1 VHTLVVMRHA
11 KSDYPPGVADFDRP
25 LSERGRREAPLAGRW
40 LAENVSGISHVLVSG
55 ATRTRQTWQLVA
67 SELGHEPSV
76 EFDDRIYEA
85 STDTLYE
92 VIGGA
97 PESASTMLLIG
108 HNPGLEDL
116 VVRFAAV
123 DSEKLVQVEQKFPTS
138 AIAVLNMTSS
148 WSQLSDHSNALTDFV
163 VPRL

>member
-11 KSDYPPGVADFDRP
+11 KSDYPAGVVDFDRP

-40 LAENVSGISHVLVSG
+40 LAENVFDINHVLVSS

-67 SELGHEPSV
+67 NELGDEPTV
-76 EFDDRIYEA
+76 GFDDRIYEA

-92 VIGGA
+92 VISGA
-97 PESASTMLLIG
+97 PETASTLLLIG

-116 VVRFAAV
+116 VVRLAAV
-123 DSEKLVQVEQKFPTS
+123 DGEKLVQVEQKFPTS
-138 AIAVLNMTSS
+138 AIAVLNLTSF
-148 WSQLSDHSNALTDFV
+148 WHELTDHANALTAFV
-163 VPRL
+163 VPRP